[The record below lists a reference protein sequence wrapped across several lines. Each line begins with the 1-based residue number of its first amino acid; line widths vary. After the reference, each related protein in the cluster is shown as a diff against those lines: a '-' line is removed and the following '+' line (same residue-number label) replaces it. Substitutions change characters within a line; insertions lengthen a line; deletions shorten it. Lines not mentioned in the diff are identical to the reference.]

1 LAGANASAFFML
13 LKDVIGL
20 HETKNHLVEM
30 VQANRLSHAILMVG
44 KEGSGALS
52 LAMAFAS
59 YIVCMPDPNR
69 KPSTVEPK
77 PVSLFDAPD
86 LFGTSPNS
94 STSVDGG
101 PSTVDQNIPQPD
113 DIAEMPAYIKAAQL
127 VHPDIHFSFP
137 AINDAKRKKE
147 AISNDWI
154 TEWREFMKQM
164 PYGNAFDWLQF
175 IGAENKQGNISKL
188 ECDHILHKL
197 SLKSFESPWKI
208 LIMWMPEYLG
218 NMGNRLLKLIEEP
231 PPNTLFLLVTENEEA
246 ILPTI
251 LSRCQLIRV
260 GLPAN
265 EDIENALVEKNGVDR
280 DRARQISMV
289 AEGNYH
295 EALQMLQHN
304 DADWQSLLRQWL
316 NAAIKGTPKM
326 QQDWI
331 AEMNELGREKQKQFL
346 KYFVNLLEQS
356 IRVRVLGPE
365 RLSLPETE
373 MDFAQRLNKIAG
385 INQQEALVKELEQ
398 ASYYIERNANAK
410 MLFQALTLKLRSI
423 VLEKTILLQH

>member
-1 LAGANASAFFML
+1 ML
-13 LKDVIGL
+13 FSEVIGQSA
-20 HETKNHLVEM
+20 TKQHLAEM
-30 VQANRLSHAILMVG
+30 VEHNRLSHALLFLG
-44 KEGSGALS
+44 KEGVGGLP
-52 LAMAFAS
+52 LAMAFAQ
-59 YIVCMPDPNR
+59 YIV
-69 KPSTVEPK
+69 
-77 PVSLFDAPD
+77 SLPPDAPLVED
-86 LFGTSPNS
+86 LFGGMTALAP
-94 STSVDGG
+94 TTGFIH
-101 PSTVDQNIPQPD
+101 PDQITEQ
-113 DIAEMPAYIKAAQL
+113 ASFKRAAQL
-127 VHPDIHFSFP
+127 MHPDLHFTYP
-137 AINDAKRKKE
+137 VITKKPGE
-147 AISNDWI
+147 KPTSADFIE
-154 TEWREFMKQM
+154 EWRNFIQSH
-164 PYGNAFDWLQF
+164 PYGNVYDWLQS

-265 EDIENALVEKNGVDR
+265 EDIENALVLRNGVDR
-280 DRARQISMV
+280 ERARQISMV

-365 RLSLPETE
+365 RLILPDAE

>member
-1 LAGANASAFFML
+1 ML
-13 LKDVIGL
+13 LKDIIGL
-20 HETKNHLVEM
+20 GDTKDHM
-30 VQANRLSHAILMVG
+30 VQMVQHNRLSHAILMIS
-44 KEGSGALS
+44 KEGSGALP

-69 KPSTVEPK
+69 QTSTVDRQPA
-77 PVSLFDAPD
+77 SLFDAPD
-86 LFGTSPNS
+86 LFGAVASELP
-94 STSVDGG
+94 SVDGG
-101 PSTVDQNIPQPD
+101 QSTVDQPLPQPD
-113 DIAEMPAYIKAAQL
+113 EIADMPAYQKAAL
-127 VHPDIHFSFP
+127 LMHPDIHFSFP
-137 AINDAKRKKE
+137 TIIDEKKKKR
-147 AISNDWI
+147 ISNDYMS
-154 TEWREFMKQM
+154 EWREFAKQM
-164 PYGNAFDWLQF
+164 PYGNVFDWLQF
-175 IGAENKQGNISKL
+175 IGAENKQGNITKD
-188 ECDHILHKL
+188 ECDNIIHKL

-231 PPNTLFLLVTENEEA
+231 PPNTLFLLVAENEEA

-251 LSRCQLIRV
+251 LSRCQVIRV
-260 GLPAN
+260 GLPTN
-265 EDIENALVEKNGVDR
+265 EEIENALIQRSGVDR
-280 DRARQISMV
+280 ERARQISLV

-295 EALQMLQHN
+295 EALQLLQHT
-304 DADWQSLLRQWL
+304 DADWQALLRQWL

-331 AEMNELGREKQKQFL
+331 IEMNELGREKQKQFL

-356 IRVRVLGPE
+356 IRIRILGAH
-365 RLSLPETE
+365 RLSLPADE

-398 ASYYIERNANAK
+398 ASYYIERNANGK

-423 VLEKTILLQH
+423 VLEKTILLQNS